1 MATKAEIRLQIVTA
15 LDKAGI
21 KATKE
26 QVDMMSASVM
36 DANRKMGKSANESAG
51 ALGRMRGPVGK
62 LTNAFS
68 NLGGT
73 MGKVVG
79 VTGMV
84 VGAFET
90 GWAVGT
96 KLREGI
102 AHIAK
107 EWFHYKSKAE
117 LAAKAHRQLVRAQN
131 EAAEQFD
138 KSFERAHLLREQE
151 MADSKAA
158 LEQVK
163 LEAEAYRTAA
173 KAKMGLLTA
182 GMGAE
187 EQRLERE
194 RFEDVLTLHANGY
207 DSAAV
212 EQVEAVYDVL
222 KAELAV
228 KKELA
233 KIDAAEDAAIDEL
246 SARIARALQ
255 SRVHDRETA
264 LEATLA
270 AIRLSLGNKLA
281 DQSRLTDLTGSRI
294 RVALGEKS
302 SRRAQDISRVEG
314 RIRLALSRKASD
326 MESAMRTSAGR
337 IRYAAGSRVG
347 LEMSRVALLY
357 RDRSPAAAGQRE
369 PAHGL
374 RQGGD
379 HGRGPSAEGHP
390 RRRDRPRGGDGIPFQ
405 RRDPARHG
413 NGSPLRTSGQ
423 Q

>member
-26 QVDMMSASVM
+26 QVDMMTASVM
-36 DANRKMGKSANESAG
+36 DANRKMGKSANETAG
-51 ALGRMRGPVGK
+51 ALGRMHGPVGK

-90 GWAVGT
+90 GWAAGT
-96 KLREGI
+96 KLWEGI
-102 AHIAK
+102 QHIRK
-107 EWFHYKSKAE
+107 EWFGYTSE
-117 LAAKAHRQLVRAQN
+117 LDKVIAANRRLAKEQKI
-131 EAAEQFD
+131 AAEQYD
-138 KSFERAHLLREQE
+138 ASFERAHLLRQQE
-151 MADSKAA
+151 LEDSKAA
-158 LEQVK
+158 LDAIK

-194 RFEDVLTLHANGY
+194 RFEDVLTLQANGY
-207 DSAAV
+207 DGAAV

-233 KIDAAEDAAIDEL
+233 KIDAAEDAAAAKRTETRNKMSAAVERENDAILAISRLREDLQKLEDWDFDDADLVTDKERNRRMRKVRAEL
-246 SARIARALQ
+246 RAAEADRARAQ
-255 SRVHDRETA
+255 HDYDA
-264 LEATLA
+264 LNATLVPEDVESATIALRHATAVDA
-270 AIRLSLGNKLA
+270 AMLARDRAAAAYDQATANGDALGLQFGEGYIQYLRQSTEQSYRALLEIQKNTADYDEALNKL
-281 DQSRLTDLTGSRI
+281 LT
-294 RVALGEKS
+294 
-302 SRRAQDISRVEG
+302 
-314 RIRLALSRKASD
+314 
-326 MESAMRTSAGR
+326 M
-337 IRYAAGSRVG
+337 
-347 LEMSRVALLY
+347 
-357 RDRSPAAAGQRE
+357 
-369 PAHGL
+369 
-374 RQGGD
+374 
-379 HGRGPSAEGHP
+379 
-390 RRRDRPRGGDGIPFQ
+390 RGGE
-405 RRDPARHG
+405 
-413 NGSPLRTSGQ
+413 
-423 Q
+423 

>member
-36 DANRKMGKSANESAG
+36 DANRKMGKLANETAG

-194 RFEDVLTLHANGY
+194 RFEDVLTLQANGY

-233 KIDAAEDAAIDEL
+233 KIDAAEDAAAAKRTETRNKMSAAVERENDAILAISRLREDLQKLEDWDFDDAELVSDKERNRRMRKVRGELRAAEAERDKAQHDYDALKATLMPEDVESATIALRHATAVDAAMLARDRAALAYDQATAGGDLLGFSFNEEFVKQLNQSSLDSYRTLVQIQEDTASFTGKLDEL
-246 SARIARALQ
+246 
-255 SRVHDRETA
+255 
-264 LEATLA
+264 
-270 AIRLSLGNKLA
+270 
-281 DQSRLTDLTGSRI
+281 LTMKG
-294 RVALGEKS
+294 
-302 SRRAQDISRVEG
+302 
-314 RIRLALSRKASD
+314 
-326 MESAMRTSAGR
+326 
-337 IRYAAGSRVG
+337 
-347 LEMSRVALLY
+347 
-357 RDRSPAAAGQRE
+357 GQ
-369 PAHGL
+369 
-374 RQGGD
+374 
-379 HGRGPSAEGHP
+379 
-390 RRRDRPRGGDGIPFQ
+390 
-405 RRDPARHG
+405 
-413 NGSPLRTSGQ
+413 
-423 Q
+423 

>member
-36 DANRKMGKSANESAG
+36 DANRKMGKSANETAG

-62 LTNAFS
+62 LTGAFGS
-68 NLGGT
+68 LGGT

-79 VTGMV
+79 TAGMV
-84 VGAFET
+84 TAAFQT

-107 EWFHYKSKAE
+107 EWFHYKSKAD
-117 LAAKAHRQLVRAQN
+117 LAAKAHRQLVRAQK

-194 RFEDVLTLHANGY
+194 RFEDVLTLQANGY

-228 KKELA
+228 KKEMA
-233 KIDAAEDAAIDEL
+233 KIDAAEDAAAAKRTETRNKMSAAVERENDAILAISRLREDLQKLEDWDFDDADLVNDKERKRRMRKVRAELRAAEADRAKAQHDYDALNATLVPEDVESATIALRHATAVDAAMLARDRAAMAYDQATAGGDLLGFSFNEEFVKQLNQSSLDSYRTLVQIQEDTASFTEKLDEL
-246 SARIARALQ
+246 
-255 SRVHDRETA
+255 
-264 LEATLA
+264 
-270 AIRLSLGNKLA
+270 
-281 DQSRLTDLTGSRI
+281 LTMKG
-294 RVALGEKS
+294 
-302 SRRAQDISRVEG
+302 
-314 RIRLALSRKASD
+314 
-326 MESAMRTSAGR
+326 
-337 IRYAAGSRVG
+337 
-347 LEMSRVALLY
+347 
-357 RDRSPAAAGQRE
+357 GQ
-369 PAHGL
+369 
-374 RQGGD
+374 
-379 HGRGPSAEGHP
+379 
-390 RRRDRPRGGDGIPFQ
+390 
-405 RRDPARHG
+405 
-413 NGSPLRTSGQ
+413 
-423 Q
+423 